1 MFLSSFLVFTKKIAA
16 SNLKTNEGKLNFFF
30 ITVKPVLIIGY
41 GAKFCIFAVILCIM
55 SIFSNNI
62 RFLRAGRK
70 LSQQNVADE
79 LSISRVRYSK
89 YENGISEPPI
99 DLLVKMSK
107 YFHVSID
114 LLVSVDIRKYP
125 IDEMLKLPDNRIVLP
140 VAVDHLGN
148 DTIEIIPQKAS
159 MGYLE
164 GYSDVEY
171 IESLQRIALPFLT
184 NGKYRAFPADGDSM
198 PPFRNGSY
206 IVGKYVE
213 GIDEL
218 KPGKTYVFVTL
229 NDGITYKRFK
239 ERKNNVICVSAD
251 NSFYEPYDIPF
262 SEIVEIWQYASGI
275 FPEDFEP
282 GDYENYN
289 FKEMF
294 RELKKDIRNLDKK
307 ISGRRRKQ
315 S

>member
-1 MFLSSFLVFTKKIAA
+1 
-16 SNLKTNEGKLNFFF
+16 
-30 ITVKPVLIIGY
+30 
-41 GAKFCIFAVILCIM
+41 M

-62 RFLRAGRK
+62 RSLRAKRK
-70 LSQQNVADE
+70 LSQQNVADD
-79 LSISRVRYSK
+79 LTISRVRYSK

-99 DLLVKMSK
+99 ELLIRISK

-114 LLVSVDIRKYP
+114 LLLSVDLQKYSTE
-125 IDEMLKLPDNRIVLP
+125 DMMKLPDNRIVLP
-140 VAVDHLGN
+140 VAVDDLGN

-164 GYSDVEY
+164 GYSDVGY
-171 IESLQRIALPFLT
+171 IESLQRIALPFLN

-218 KPGKTYVFVTL
+218 KPGKTYVFITQ

-239 ERKNNVICVSAD
+239 ENKGNAICVSAD

-262 SEIVEIWQYASGI
+262 EDIVEIWQYASGI

-282 GDYENYN
+282 GDYESYN

-294 RELKKDIRNLDKK
+294 RELRQDIKELDKK
-307 ISGRRRKQ
+307 VSTRRRKSSQ
-315 S
+315 

>member
-1 MFLSSFLVFTKKIAA
+1 MHDSFWKLVYFESKFVH
-16 SNLKTNEGKLNFFF
+16 L
-30 ITVKPVLIIGY
+30 LIY
-41 GAKFCIFAVILCIM
+41 FVSM
-55 SIFSNNI
+55 SVFSNNI
-62 RFLRAGRK
+62 RFLRGKRS
-70 LSQQNVADE
+70 LSQQSVATE
-79 LSISRVRYSK
+79 LVISRVRYSK
-89 YENGISEPPI
+89 YENGVSEPPI
-99 DLLVKMSK
+99 ELLVKMSK

-125 IDEMLKLPDNRIVLP
+125 MEEMLKLPDNRIVLP
-140 VAVDHLGN
+140 VAVDNLGN

-164 GYSDVEY
+164 GYSDVGY

-198 PPFRNGSY
+198 PPFRNGSF

-213 GIDEL
+213 GISEL
-218 KPGKTYVFVTL
+218 KPGKTYVFITL

-239 ERKNNVICVSAD
+239 EIKGNTVSVSAD

-262 SEIVEIWQYASGI
+262 NEIVEIWQYASGI

-282 GDYENYN
+282 GDYESYN

-294 RELKKDIRNLDKK
+294 RELKQDIKDLDRKV
-307 ISGRRRKQ
+307 SGRRKA
-315 S
+315 

>member
-1 MFLSSFLVFTKKIAA
+1 MYSESKF
-16 SNLKTNEGKLNFFF
+16 
-30 ITVKPVLIIGY
+30 VLLLIY
-41 GAKFCIFAVILCIM
+41 FVSM

-62 RFLRAGRK
+62 RFLRAKRGH
-70 LSQQNVADE
+70 SQQHVADE
-79 LSISRVRYSK
+79 LIISRVRYSK
-89 YENGISEPPI
+89 YENGVSEPPI
-99 DLLVKMSK
+99 ELLVKISK

-125 IDEMLKLPDNRIVLP
+125 MEEMLKLSDNRIVLP

-164 GYSDVEY
+164 GYSDIGY
-171 IESLQRIALPFLT
+171 IGSLQRIALPFLN

-213 GIDEL
+213 GISEL
-218 KPGKTYVFVTL
+218 KPGKTYVFITL

-239 ERKNNVICVSAD
+239 EIKGNAVCVSAD
-251 NSFYEPYDIPF
+251 NSFYEPYDIPNE
-262 SEIVEIWQYASGI
+262 EIVEIWQYASGI
-275 FPEDFEP
+275 FPEDFEL
-282 GDYENYN
+282 GDYESYN

-294 RELKKDIRNLDKK
+294 RELKKDIKEIDKK
-307 ISGRRRKQ
+307 VSVKRRK
-315 S
+315 SV

>member
-1 MFLSSFLVFTKKIAA
+1 MSLV
-16 SNLKTNEGKLNFFF
+16 NLLL
-30 ITVKPVLIIGY
+30 PLINGI
-41 GAKFCIFAVILCIM
+41 KFCIFADILLSM
-55 SIFSNNI
+55 SVFSNNI
-62 RFLRAGRK
+62 RFLRAKRK

-79 LSISRVRYSK
+79 LTISRVRYSK

-99 DLLVKMSK
+99 ELLIKISK

-114 LLVSVDIRKYP
+114 LLLSVDIEKYP
-125 IDEMLKLPDNRIVLP
+125 MDEMLKLPDNRIVLP
-140 VAVDHLGN
+140 VAVDTHGN

-213 GIDEL
+213 GINEL

-239 ERKNNVICVSAD
+239 ERKEDSICVSAD

-262 SEIVEIWQYASGI
+262 EEVVEIWQYASGI

-282 GDYENYN
+282 GDYESYN

-294 RELKKDIRNLDKK
+294 RELRQDIRELDRKV
-307 ISGRRRKQ
+307 SVRRRKT
-315 S
+315 SS

>member
-1 MFLSSFLVFTKKIAA
+1 L
-16 SNLKTNEGKLNFFF
+16 
-30 ITVKPVLIIGY
+30 LIY
-41 GAKFCIFAVILCIM
+41 FVSM

-62 RFLRAGRK
+62 RFLRDKRE
-70 LSQQNVADE
+70 LSQQSVANE

-89 YENGISEPPI
+89 YENGVSEPPI
-99 DLLVKMSK
+99 ELLIKISK

-125 IDEMLKLPDNRIVLP
+125 VEDMLKLPDNRIVLP
-140 VAVDHLGN
+140 VAVDDLGN

-164 GYSDVEY
+164 GYSDVGY

-218 KPGKTYVFVTL
+218 KPGKTYVFITL

-239 ERKNNVICVSAD
+239 EKKGNNICVSAD

-262 SEIVEIWQYASGI
+262 EEIVEIWQYASGI

-282 GDYENYN
+282 GDYDNYN

-294 RELKKDIRNLDKK
+294 RELKQDIKQLDKK
-307 ISGRRRKQ
+307 VSGRRK
-315 S
+315 SK